1 MVDIGK
7 AFGTSKFYNGFKTD
21 SEASLRANR
30 SWCPNDETSLLFS
43 ENLAEGARFELA
55 VHGVDAGFQDRWFQ
69 PLTHP
74 SDNKINYL
82 WRPTLTCL
90 SILLSIWQV
99 PQALATSA
107 VCRSRYRLHICT
119 ELCPAA
125 FIATSTGILVCISAT
140 QPQTPCVLARFHY

>member
-1 MVDIGK
+1 MDNRFGLPPVDSDGRHWQGFRHFKIH
-7 AFGTSKFYNGFKTD
+7 NGFTTD

-82 WRPTLTCL
+82 WRPTLFCL
-90 SILLSIWQV
+90 SIRLSIWQV
-99 PQALATSA
+99 PQALATIPRSA
-107 VCRSRYRLHICT
+107 GRRRLHICT
-119 ELCPAA
+119 
-125 FIATSTGILVCISAT
+125 FTSAIVERTACRSD
-140 QPQTPCVLARFHY
+140 